1 MIRGPKAHSSA
12 EAEGRGTAC
21 WRGGPAGAGAAL
33 RQPHPGP
40 GSLDLTLEAAAS
52 ALGQQPAWCWENV
65 GSGGSG
71 EKGTRPVCWP
81 P

>member
-1 MIRGPKAHSSA
+1 ML
-12 EAEGRGTAC
+12 EGRPDWG
-21 WRGGPAGAGAAL
+21 WAAL
-33 RQPHPGP
+33 RRPHAGP
-40 GSLDLTLEAAAS
+40 GSLDLTLEVAAS
-52 ALGQQPAWCWENV
+52 ALGQHPAWCWENV

>member
-1 MIRGPKAHSSA
+1 MIRCLKAHSSA

-21 WRGGPAGAGAAL
+21 WRGGPTGAGAAL
-33 RQPHPGP
+33 RRPHTRP
-40 GSLDLTLEAAAS
+40 GSLDLTLEVAAS
-52 ALGQQPAWCWENV
+52 ALGQHPAWCWENV
-65 GSGGSG
+65 GSGGSR